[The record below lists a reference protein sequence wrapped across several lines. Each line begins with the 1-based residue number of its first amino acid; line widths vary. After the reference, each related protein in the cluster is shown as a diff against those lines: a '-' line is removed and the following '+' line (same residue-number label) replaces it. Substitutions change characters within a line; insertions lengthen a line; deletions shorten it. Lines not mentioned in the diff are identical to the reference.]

1 MKRHWKLY
9 IGILTFVLIFNIA
22 AWNLTGFCDWYIKYI
37 MPVWVNTYGR
47 FMGLFPFSVGEIMI
61 VLGAL
66 LLAFTVLLTVFMAV
80 RSMVLRLQRRNKSL
94 RWTRY
99 FYGAIAWILL
109 WIVTVMS
116 LNYSVLYH
124 GSSFNQK
131 YLDKAE
137 RQYSLEELVAVRN
150 YIVNQCNALS
160 QDMKRDVHGDVLF
173 EENLSNTAI
182 SAMQELGKNY
192 QELKGFYPRPKP
204 LLMSDLMCQQYMLG
218 YFFPFSMEANYNDV
232 MYILNK
238 PAALCHELAHLKGFI
253 NEDEA
258 NFISYLACIN
268 SSDLFF
274 QYSGYLSVLIYIDND
289 FYDAVGHDKNAYEAE
304 INILPQVLA
313 DNVFVKEEEW
323 LRINEKALVNTEMV
337 DAISD
342 QFTETYLKLNGVAD
356 GMVSYS
362 RVVKLLLQYYDGR
375 LF

>member
-9 IGILTFVLIFNIA
+9 IGILTFVLIFNLV
-22 AWNLTGFCDWYIKYI
+22 AWNFTGFCDWYIKYI

-80 RSMVLRLQRRNKSL
+80 RGLVLRFQSRNKSIK
-94 RWTRY
+94 WTRY

-109 WIVTVMS
+109 WIMTVMS

-124 GSSFNQK
+124 GSTFNQK

-150 YIVNQCNALS
+150 YIVSQCNALS
-160 QDMKRDVHGDVLF
+160 QDMKRDVNGDVLF

-192 QELKGFYPRPKP
+192 QGLKGFYPRPKP

-304 INILPQVLA
+304 IKILPQVLD

-323 LRINEKALVNTEMV
+323 IRINEKALVDTEMV

>member
-22 AWNLTGFCDWYIKYI
+22 AWNFTGFCDWYIKYI

-80 RSMVLRLQRRNKSL
+80 RSMVLRFQRRNKSI

-99 FYGAIAWILL
+99 FYKAIAWILL

-124 GSSFNQK
+124 GSSFNHK
-131 YLDKAE
+131 YLNKAE
-137 RQYSLEELVAVRN
+137 RQYSLEELVTVRN

-192 QELKGFYPRPKP
+192 QGLKGFYPRPKP

-289 FYDAVGHDKNAYEAE
+289 FYDAVGQDQDVYEAE

-323 LRINEKALVNTEMV
+323 VRINEKALVDTEMV

-342 QFTETYLKLNGVAD
+342 QFTETYLKLNGVTD